1 MRENDLAIRDPDVY
15 LGLRL
20 RLLRRAQGL
29 TQREL
34 GRRVG
39 VSDQAIL
46 SLELGRVSWR
56 VRDLLALAK
65 ALDFEPAA
73 WLADLWAGAPLSAEA
88 HVELLT
94 RRVAELERQLT
105 QAP

>member
-1 MRENDLAIRDPDVY
+1 MSMRENDLAIRDPDVY

-20 RLLRRAQGL
+20 RLLRRARGL

-39 VSDQAIL
+39 ISDQAIL
-46 SLELGRVSWR
+46 SLELGRGSWR
-56 VRDLLALAK
+56 VHDLLALAK

-88 HVELLT
+88 
-94 RRVAELERQLT
+94 
-105 QAP
+105 